1 MRFLASHFQHVLGV
15 GVRGGFQSFFHPEGA
30 QRKKSMLHR
39 FFLKKRCFCVICKST
54 LDPAPFVLK

>member
-30 QRKKSMLHR
+30 QRKKSCFND
-39 FFLKKRCFCVICKST
+39 FF
-54 LDPAPFVLK
+54 